1 MDSIKNI
8 LFYGVLIYAGVVVV
22 MYLFQRKLQYIPD
35 QRRLAP
41 EQAGVANARELT
53 LVTPDG
59 ERVVAWYAVARPGKP
74 TIVYFH
80 GNGGALWYRA
90 DRMKL
95 ALDAGY
101 GMLLAGYRGYGG
113 STGSPTE
120 AGLMID
126 GRAAVDYLRN
136 EDVSLDRM
144 VFYGESLGTG
154 VAVRLAAQTPPGAIV
169 LESPFTSAADVG
181 AAVYWWLPVRLLMK
195 DQFRSSEAIGSVR
208 SPLLIVH
215 GTRDRVVP
223 ITSGRRLFEGAQEPK
238 RMIEIPDGEHN
249 MVLGGEIWREII
261 RFIDDSVSPKD
272 DNPGQS

>member
-1 MDSIKNI
+1 MDSVKNI
-8 LFYGVLIYAGVVVV
+8 LFYGVLIYAGIVVA

-41 EQAGVANARELT
+41 EQAGVANVSELT
-53 LVTPDG
+53 LATPDG
-59 ERVVAWYAVARPGKP
+59 ERVVAWYAPARPGKP

-95 ALDAGY
+95 AQEAGY

-113 STGSPTE
+113 SSGTPTE
-120 AGLMID
+120 AGLLTD
-126 GRAAVDYLRN
+126 GRAAVDHLRN
-136 EDVSLDRM
+136 EGVPFERM

-154 VAVRLAAQTPPGAIV
+154 VAVQLAAQTPPGAVV

-195 DQFRSSEAIGSVR
+195 DQFRSSDVVADMR

-223 ITSGRRLFEGAQEPK
+223 VTSGRELFEGAQEPK
-238 RMIEIPDGEHN
+238 RMIEVPDGEHN
-249 MVLGGEIWREII
+249 MVLGGEIWREIV
-261 RFIDDSVSPKD
+261 RFIDESVTQGGSDPD
-272 DNPGQS
+272 QS

>member
-1 MDSIKNI
+1 MEAAKNL
-8 LFYGVLIYAGVVVV
+8 LFWGVLIYAGIVVL

-41 EQAGVANARELT
+41 EQAGVADAEELT
-53 LVTPDG
+53 LVTADG
-59 ERVVAWYAVARPGKP
+59 ERVVAWYAPARTGKP

-95 ALDAGY
+95 AMEAGY

-113 STGSPTE
+113 STGTPTE
-120 AGLMID
+120 AGLLMD
-126 GRAAVDYLRN
+126 GRAAIDRLRKVD
-136 EDVSLDRM
+136 VPFDRM

-154 VAVRLAAQTPPGAIV
+154 VAVQLAAQTPPGAVV

-195 DQFRSSEAIGSVR
+195 DQFRSADAIANMR

-215 GTRDRVVP
+215 GVRDRVVP
-223 ITSGRRLFEGAQEPK
+223 ITSGRQLFKGAQEPK
-238 RMIEIPDGEHN
+238 RMIEISDGEHN
-249 MVLGGEIWREII
+249 MALGGELWREIMD
-261 RFIDDSVSPKD
+261 FIDKSTRPA
-272 DNPGQS
+272 GE